1 MDERIQE
8 GSFKQPSFK
17 PQQRPGKARRAAV
30 SAEKTM
36 AAVKGKRSSSVV
48 DITTAPKGPPKPD
61 EVVAMLRKAVDSCLL
76 FGGMTLA
83 QCDVVI
89 NTMLPH
95 SFSAGDCMIEQGT
108 SSSDDLH
115 FYIVGKGTFDIHRKE
130 TPSSA
135 SKLVQQCVKGD
146 SFGELSL
153 MYNQPRQATV
163 TCTSANATLWGLQRS
178 KFQGIQQLTA
188 MDVQAKMVSALEA
201 VPLLKA
207 SLDSEQLHRLA
218 DSFEEVSYQA
228 DERIIVQGDVGDSFY
243 VILEGQVHCISESSG
258 QVVMELG
265 RGDYF
270 GERALLKDDP
280 RAVHSLTYYC

>member
-61 EVVAMLRKAVDSCLL
+61 EVLLLARLLALLLARPLALLLAPLSSALLLRLLLLQVVAMLRKAVDSCLL

-130 TPSSA
+130 ASACAKVAWPFWLTPTLPSRIPFPRSYPWLPLGSCASSCLGCG
-135 SKLVQQCVKGD
+135 SG
-146 SFGELSL
+146 
-153 MYNQPRQATV
+153 PRP
-163 TCTSANATLWGLQRS
+163 CCGLTR
-178 KFQGIQQLTA
+178 LT
-188 MDVQAKMVSALEA
+188 
-201 VPLLKA
+201 
-207 SLDSEQLHRLA
+207 
-218 DSFEEVSYQA
+218 
-228 DERIIVQGDVGDSFY
+228 
-243 VILEGQVHCISESSG
+243 
-258 QVVMELG
+258 
-265 RGDYF
+265 
-270 GERALLKDDP
+270 
-280 RAVHSLTYYC
+280 

>member
-61 EVVAMLRKAVDSCLL
+61 EVLLLARLLALPLARPLALLLAPLSSALLLRLLRLLLLQVVAMLRKAVDSCLL

-130 TPSSA
+130 ASA
-135 SKLVQQCVKGD
+135 CAKWRGL
-146 SFGELSL
+146 FG
-153 MYNQPRQATV
+153 R
-163 TCTSANATLWGLQRS
+163 
-178 KFQGIQQLTA
+178 
-188 MDVQAKMVSALEA
+188 
-201 VPLLKA
+201 LL
-207 SLDSEQLHRLA
+207 LA
-218 DSFEEVSYQA
+218 Y
-228 DERIIVQGDVGDSFY
+228 
-243 VILEGQVHCISESSG
+243 
-258 QVVMELG
+258 
-265 RGDYF
+265 
-270 GERALLKDDP
+270 
-280 RAVHSLTYYC
+280 